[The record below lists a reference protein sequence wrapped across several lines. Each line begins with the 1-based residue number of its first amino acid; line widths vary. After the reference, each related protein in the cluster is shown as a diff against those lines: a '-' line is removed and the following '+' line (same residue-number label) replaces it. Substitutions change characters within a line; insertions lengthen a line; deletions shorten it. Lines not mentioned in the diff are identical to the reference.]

1 MNTLFLALFT
11 PLCCFIVSLTIP
23 AASLQGLVFW
33 KWNASYPEASLDG
46 VHYWFGDD
54 DCCSSCPWL
63 PAPLRAFLL
72 QVNNRQQKARR
83 NSRTGSV
90 TRLCMP
96 GTLNIM
102 HIRAAPIPSFS
113 PGHCDILFDIYIL
126 PLTMAQ
132 DTFSRECMNFAVLI
146 DMWYWLTRRGTTFL
160 AKEITIRVPKIEIVL
175 GPLGPPR
182 SFYNLKHQG
191 QPLASWMSTSRLKI
205 SLLNWSSPC
214 TCCKKVTAEFVD
226 SPWEISL
233 ARSCSWPRMP
243 CNVHLLGWQGGTACG
258 QRAAHSWLVNASS
271 LTFHSS
277 SWSMELENE
286 E

>member
-90 TRLCMP
+90 TWLCMP

-113 PGHCDILFDIYIL
+113 PGHCDILFDIYIF

-132 DTFSRECMNFAVLI
+132 DTFARELHEFYSFDWHVTLAHKEGNNLPCKGDHHQISQNR
-146 DMWYWLTRRGTTFL
+146 DSTGTSGTSSFL
-160 AKEITIRVPKIEIVL
+160 LYPQAP
-175 GPLGPPR
+175 
-182 SFYNLKHQG
+182 
-191 QPLASWMSTSRLKI
+191 
-205 SLLNWSSPC
+205 
-214 TCCKKVTAEFVD
+214 
-226 SPWEISL
+226 
-233 ARSCSWPRMP
+233 
-243 CNVHLLGWQGGTACG
+243 GTASG
-258 QRAAHSWLVNASS
+258 QLAEYLQAKNIAS
-271 LTFHSS
+271 
-277 SWSMELENE
+277 
-286 E
+286 